1 MMFRLEVLRTDGE
14 NRKRE
19 SASDVTQMRVQ
30 QRGTTPTHTR
40 LRQARAKAGLHTRGI
55 GEEER
60 LNGRLPVAMLCALLV
75 NPRQFALRDSHAAM
89 DELGHRPHEVPF
101 ALLPQAA
108 PFVGPTRIRSA
119 VPPILS

>member
-75 NPRQFALRDSHAAM
+75 NPRQFALRDRHAALA
-89 DELGHRPHEVPF
+89 ELGPRPHEAPV
-101 ALLPQAA
+101 ALPPPAA
-108 PFVGPTRIRSA
+108 PLTRPTRNHS
-119 VPPILS
+119 